1 MQETK
6 PNRLAL
12 CIMLTHR
19 DHMAGVLLERA
30 VHWIRHA
37 KATIPGTEG
46 EWIANVREWWMQ
58 EAQLSY
64 DQFDRASR
72 LLRRMK
78 LIEKRQWWFAR
89 RNILYLRPTE
99 KTLDFIAAAQT
110 WKGAQEFYE
119 DCSIDEEIS
128 DFTELADSESAEPP
142 SSEIAEA
149 GSATKLN
156 PNGYSKFAN
165 PSSAEAPNSKY
176 INNTHGKL
184 HIGEKQ
190 SGALPA
196 SPACAKTTKAHQKKE
211 KPGKE
216 SKKKPV
222 VTNAVSTKTKVE
234 WASTSAPEH
243 TLPHLIAVWR
253 AGMMKYFGHPAALS
267 AMYALSAKKKGSL
280 AEIFQSLSEV
290 NGPDGKENWQT
301 RATDILV
308 HAIRE
313 WGNFLKVNSKLP
325 QCPTL
330 ALIHQKLLADVI
342 NDWAKKGKPSHGLD
356 QSEMKGGIK

>member
-1 MQETK
+1 MKETK

-12 CIMLTHR
+12 CVMLTHG

-30 VHWIRHA
+30 VFWIQHA
-37 KATIPGTEG
+37 RATIPGVGG

-64 DQFDRASR
+64 DQNDRASR
-72 LLRRMK
+72 LLQRLE

-89 RNILYLRPTE
+89 RNILHVRPTAR
-99 KTLDFIAAAQT
+99 TLDFIACAQT
-110 WKGAQEFYE
+110 WKAAREFFDDY
-119 DCSIDEEIS
+119 SIDEQIS
-128 DFTELADSESAEPP
+128 DLAEPP
-142 SSEIAEA
+142 DSEIAEA

-156 PNGYSKFAN
+156 SNGCSKSTN

-184 HIGEKQ
+184 YMGKKH

-196 SPACAKTTKAHQKKE
+196 SPPCAKTPKALKKE

-234 WASTSAPEH
+234 WVSTSAPKH
-243 TLPHLIAVWR
+243 ALPHLIAVWR

-267 AMYALSAKKKGSL
+267 AMYALSAKEKGSL
-280 AEIFQSLSEV
+280 AETFQSLSEV
-290 NGPDGKENWQT
+290 SGPDGEENLQ
-301 RATDILV
+301 AHAADILV

-313 WGNFLKVNSKLP
+313 WGNFLKLNSKLP
-325 QCPTL
+325 QCPTV
-330 ALIHQKLLADVI
+330 ALIRQKLLADVI
-342 NDWAKKGKPSHGLD
+342 THWAKNGKPSHGLD
-356 QSEMKGGIK
+356 QSEMKDGIK